1 MIILG
6 NLSVFYHNRM
16 MEGETNMFIKNSQD
30 LIDLINRVLDKDEA
44 ITIETRKGKAVIVSE
59 EKYNSMI
66 ETIYLVSQPGL
77 VESIKQAEKE
87 DINQMKVYNSKE
99 PW

>member
-1 MIILG
+1 MI
-6 NLSVFYHNRM
+6 NN
-16 MEGETNMFIKNSQD
+16 NQD
-30 LIDLINRVLDKDEA
+30 LLELINKALECNEP
-44 ITIETRKGKAVIVSE
+44 ITIETNKGKAIVISE

-87 DINQMKVYNSKE
+87 DINSMKEYDSKE
-99 PW
+99 LW

>member
-1 MIILG
+1 MIKSNQDLLELINKALKCDEPIT
-6 NLSVFYHNRM
+6 V
-16 MEGETNMFIKNSQD
+16 ETN
-30 LIDLINRVLDKDEA
+30 
-44 ITIETRKGKAVIVSE
+44 KGNVVIISK

-87 DINQMKVYNSKE
+87 DTNSMKEYDSDE

>member
-1 MIILG
+1 MIKSNQVL
-6 NLSVFYHNRM
+6 L
-16 MEGETNMFIKNSQD
+16 E
-30 LIDLINRVLDKDEA
+30 LINRALECDEPV
-44 ITIETRKGKAVIVSE
+44 TIETNKGNAVIISE

-77 VESIKQAEKE
+77 VETIKQAETE
-87 DINQMKVYNSKE
+87 DINLMKIYDSKE

>member
-1 MIILG
+1 MI
-6 NLSVFYHNRM
+6 NN
-16 MEGETNMFIKNSQD
+16 NQD
-30 LIDLINRVLDKDEA
+30 LLKLINKALERNEP
-44 ITIETRKGKAVIVSE
+44 ITIETNKGKAIVISE

-87 DINQMKVYNSKE
+87 DINSMKEYDSE
-99 PW
+99 ELW

>member
-1 MIILG
+1 M
-6 NLSVFYHNRM
+6 H
-16 MEGETNMFIKNSQD
+16 IKNNKD
-30 LIDLINRVLDKDEA
+30 LIELINKALEKDEA
-44 ITIETRKGKAVIVSE
+44 VTIKTDKGKAVIISE
-59 EKYNSMI
+59 EKYNSMV

-87 DINQMKVYNSKE
+87 DINSMKAYDSRE